1 MQNSWYTFSMFV
13 AEVAGVTLSNPNSA
27 PVPKFLNPDPGPE
40 VFQNWESDPVQIPI
54 AIDALKNTNGF
65 T

>member
-1 MQNSWYTFSMFV
+1 
-13 AEVAGVTLSNPNSA
+13 
-27 PVPKFLNPDPGPE
+27 LNPDPGPE

>member
-1 MQNSWYTFSMFV
+1 MFV
-13 AEVAGVTLSNPNSA
+13 AEVAGVTFSNPNSA